1 MSRLVER
8 KRARLARREGFVLP
22 TVIFALVIMTTIA
35 IVALRTSVD
44 EQQSTRAVRSSATA
58 YYAAEAGLNAVQAVW
73 NDTTN
78 NFDSLAAVL
87 VAGDSLIVGA
97 SWQATA
103 TVNGTAFKDGWH
115 TLANGA
121 KYQATIH
128 RLDTAGQMLF
138 MISVEGRDAHDLG
151 ERRLRVFVTPAPSG
165 APGGLW
171 TLGNCCD
178 AAATVRGA
186 VRISDSDDFV
196 DGHDEL
202 PPGWGTKDE
211 CPDMVNKPGLIM
223 DDTDLLDL
231 EDGWIDGE
239 PALVEDATLN
249 DSTFDYF
256 GELTWQEIKDMATI
270 VISSVGGGQIKLD
283 LAPSYVGGA
292 CDTSDPENWG
302 SNDPNDLCYDYYPVV
317 LIQGEVEIKTG
328 YGQGIVL
335 LDLLDPVTGSEF
347 ELEGGFFAG
356 LIIGKGCVEIQDGS
370 DMWGAVFVDANYFNE
385 SLCNEDTPLRTH
397 DHGTVTWSS
406 CAINKV
412 LGETGVAEAANPI
425 NVGSVQKLDSR
436 ALEQVLGKV
445 SM

>member
-8 KRARLARREGFVLP
+8 LRARLASREGFVLP

-58 YYAAEAGLNAVQAVW
+58 YYAAEAGLNAVQAIW

-78 NFDSLAAVL
+78 NMDSLAGAL
-87 VAGDSLIVGA
+87 VGGDSLVLDA
-97 SWQATA
+97 SWQMSA
-103 TVNGTAFKDGWH
+103 NGTAFSNGWH

-121 KYQATIH
+121 KFQATIT
-128 RLDTAGQMLF
+128 RLDTAGQMLY
-138 MISVEGRDAHDLG
+138 MVSVEGRDAHDLG
-151 ERRLRVFVTPAPSG
+151 ERRLRVFVTPSPSAP
-165 APGGLW
+165 PGGMW
-171 TLGNCCD
+171 TLGSCCD

-211 CPDMVNKPGLIM
+211 CPDLTNKTGLIM

-231 EDGWIDGE
+231 EDGWIDGD
-239 PALVEDATLN
+239 PQALAEDPSIN

-270 VISSVGGGQIKLD
+270 VISSVGGGQVKLD
-283 LAPSYVGGA
+283 LAASYSGGA
-292 CDTSDPENWG
+292 CDMTDPENWG
-302 SNDPNDLCYDYYPVV
+302 SNVPGDLCFDYYPVV
-317 LIQGEVEIKTG
+317 LIRGEVEIKTG

-335 LDLLDPVTGSEF
+335 LDLLDAVTGSEF
-347 ELEGGFFAG
+347 ELEGGHFAG

-397 DHGTVTWSS
+397 DQ
-406 CAINKV
+406 
-412 LGETGVAEAANPI
+412 GVGEAAMDI
-425 NVGSVQKLDSR
+425 NVGGVQKLDSR
-436 ALEQVLGKV
+436 ALEQVLGKIT
-445 SM
+445 M

>member
-1 MSRLVER
+1 
-8 KRARLARREGFVLP
+8 
-22 TVIFALVIMTTIA
+22 MTTIA

-58 YYAAEAGLNAVQAVW
+58 YYAAEAGLNAVQAIW

-78 NFDSLAAVL
+78 NMDSIAGAL
-87 VAGDSLIVGA
+87 VAGDSLVLDA
-97 SWQATA
+97 SWQVSA
-103 TVNGTAFKDGWH
+103 NGTAYDNGWH

-121 KYQATIH
+121 KFQATIT
-128 RLDTAGQMLF
+128 RLDTAGQQLY
-138 MISVEGRDAHDLG
+138 MISVEGRDALDLG
-151 ERRLRVFVTPAPSG
+151 ERRLRVFVTPSPNAP
-165 APGGLW
+165 PGGMW
-171 TLGNCCD
+171 TLGACCD
-178 AAATVRGA
+178 GAATVRGA

-202 PPGWGTKDE
+202 PPGWGSKDE
-211 CPDMVNKPGLIM
+211 CPELTDKPGLIM

-239 PALVEDATLN
+239 PQALVEDPTIN

-256 GELTWQEIKDMATI
+256 GELTWQDIKDMATI
-270 VISSVGGGQIKLD
+270 VINSVGGGQIKLY

-292 CDTSDPENWG
+292 CDMSDPENWG
-302 SNDPNDLCYDYYPVV
+302 SNVPGDLCFDYYPVV
-317 LIQGEVEIKTG
+317 LIQGEVE
-328 YGQGIVL
+328 V
-335 LDLLDPVTGSEF
+335 
-347 ELEGGFFAG
+347 
-356 LIIGKGCVEIQDGS
+356 GCVEIQDGS

-412 LGETGVAEAANPI
+412 LGETGIAEAASPI
-425 NVGSVQKLDSR
+425 QVGGVQKLDSR
-436 ALEQVLGKV
+436 ALEQVLGKLT
-445 SM
+445 M